1 MTRRSRLILLI
12 ALAGLAGLQLE
23 AATTIKI
30 ASLAPDRSPWHKTLV
45 DIALA
50 WEKISE
56 GSVRVTIY
64 PGGILGNELDM
75 IRKIRIGTLQGGAF
89 TNMGINQIERS
100 VLAFNKPFFF
110 KSQEEF
116 DYVFDKTRSRLEE
129 QIENRGFK
137 VIIWTLAGWTYF
149 FTKEPAIY
157 PDDLKQFKISVTP
170 GDPELEQ
177 VWKKMGYQVVPI
189 DLKESIIAIQSGM
202 VTATYMPMLVAAST
216 QCFAL
221 APHLLNLKLS
231 PLIGSLLLSD
241 KTWKSIPEKYREPMM
256 ESARNAS
263 INLYQETMRLEKEAL
278 DAMIE
283 NGLKVHEAPPDALEK
298 WREVSTLAFEDLVG
312 KAFSSDLLDELTA
325 YVHEF
330 RKKSGG

>member
-12 ALAGLAGLQLE
+12 GLVGSLAFRLE

-56 GSVRVTIY
+56 GSVHVTIY

-100 VLAFNKPFFF
+100 VLVFNKPFFF
-110 KSQEEF
+110 RSQKEF
-116 DYVFDKTRSRLEE
+116 DYVFDNMKPRLEE

-157 PDDLKQFKISVTP
+157 PDDLKKFKISVTP

-177 VWKKMGYQVVPI
+177 VWKKMDYQVVPI
-189 DLKESIIAIQSGM
+189 DLKESIVAIQSGM

-221 APHLLNLKLS
+221 APHLLNLRLS
-231 PLIGSLLLSD
+231 PLIGGLLLSE
-241 KTWKSIPEKYREPMM
+241 KTWKSIPEKYHEPMM
-256 ESARNAS
+256 EAARKAS
-263 INLYQETMRLEKEAL
+263 NNLYQETKRLEKEAL
-278 DAMIE
+278 EAMTE
-283 NGLKVHEAPPDALEK
+283 NGLTVHELPPDALEK
-298 WREVSTLAFEDLVG
+298 WWEASDLAWEDLVG
-312 KAFSSDLLDELTA
+312 KAFSRDLLDELTA
-325 YVHEF
+325 YVDEF